1 VNNRLCVPADLREP
15 MGPVSRPAQP
25 PGRTRSGRK
34 WLTRPAGAAPGQPA
48 VSPGIGT
55 ATGPGAPLPETRV
68 RPYEE
73 RFGLTHVDYAAQR
86 RTVNGCGGPCVADPR
101 ALGGQA
107 PHGGLSPFSG
117 RRPEPPAQ
125 RPHLPVIGASAFRHT
140 AERRSGGSGPGTY
153 AHRMEQ
159 SEVLKRVIG
168 ILTEAG
174 EMQRHAEESTGGGD
188 PDAGGSMVTTLLNE
202 TMPHIAIPS
211 DATVEEMAVLVGRE
225 VGGAV
230 EQLVGAFTLA
240 FIALAQVHDSGQE
253 DMTSADVLQDLA
265 LRAEE
270 LSSGD
275 EGPEEGPL

>member
-1 VNNRLCVPADLREP
+1 
-15 MGPVSRPAQP
+15 
-25 PGRTRSGRK
+25 
-34 WLTRPAGAAPGQPA
+34 
-48 VSPGIGT
+48 
-55 ATGPGAPLPETRV
+55 
-68 RPYEE
+68 
-73 RFGLTHVDYAAQR
+73 
-86 RTVNGCGGPCVADPR
+86 
-101 ALGGQA
+101 
-107 PHGGLSPFSG
+107 
-117 RRPEPPAQ
+117 
-125 RPHLPVIGASAFRHT
+125 
-140 AERRSGGSGPGTY
+140 
-153 AHRMEQ
+153 MEQ

-174 EMQRHAEESTGGGD
+174 EMQRHAEEDTSGD

-240 FIALAQVHDSGQE
+240 FIALAQIHDSGQS
-253 DMTSADVLQDLA
+253 DVTSADVLQDLA

-275 EGPEEGPL
+275 EGSDGPEGPLQD